1 MIKSDFDPRRRYVY
15 VCYGRMS
22 DPGQN
27 PRSPDQQFDTIEET
41 RKRCAY
47 PWRHLK
53 SYRDDGI
60 SGRYL
65 QKRKGFQEMLTD
77 IRTGMCKPDIILI
90 DTPMRLGRCEEMEAI
105 QRELLNKH
113 GVLVLSADTNFADPS
128 SEAGRAM
135 RFAQNFQ
142 ATAES
147 RTRAHNV
154 LRGKRDAARLGR
166 WPGGPAPL
174 GKRLKS
180 VMKQGAVPA
189 EVDYRVLE
197 HDPETAGF
205 VVEMY
210 RHKHELGW
218 GSSRSA
224 KHFNNDPEFFRKV
237 GHIDAS
243 TVGRILDNEIYK
255 GTLVFGR
262 ISTDVVDDR
271 RVMRKNPEDEIIRVE
286 NFCEPL
292 ITPEIWD
299 EVYRLRRE
307 AGRKNSEARRRK
319 RVSNGK
325 LLQPT
330 APGYVLRYPLTGLV
344 RCASC
349 GASMRPNSCGA
360 VSKCG
365 RRYVYYIC
373 PGHPSGCCK
382 NAIRVPEDWL
392 RNVVISSI
400 RKRLLPAPSDGSD
413 ATSIP
418 DWFSEVFDEVQAA
431 WNESRRAQID
441 PSPLL
446 EAEYGDLQKQI
457 DGWIQSLSRTD
468 LNPDV
473 RRLIESQV
481 ADATARQAE
490 IKHELDQLDTS
501 DQNLADT
508 IKPECVQDALHRLTE
523 VLAGAN
529 PNAMNAELALHIDRI
544 LVHPDRRVV
553 MHTCRLGA
561 FDGLVEILIGND
573 VSASADESAPNA
585 TTTNNGHRIRPRRRA
600 RLRLDSEFGG
610 NGHVYRK
617 SQDVHDPDRFAGL
630 STNWF
635 WRDEFEIP
643 WKRCWSKTRADEVAR
658 VRSDENLSLA
668 KLAERFNKSI
678 PTIRKALKNAADS
691 NGH

>member
-1 MIKSDFDPRRRYVY
+1 MIKSDFDPQKPYTYVS
-15 VCYGRMS
+15 CARMS

-27 PRSPDQQFDTIEET
+27 PRSPDQQFITIEET
-41 RKRCAY
+41 KKRCGY
-47 PWRHLK
+47 PWRHLE
-53 SYRDDGI
+53 SYRDDGV

-65 QKRKGFQEMLTD
+65 RKRKGFQQMLTD
-77 IRTGMCKPDIILI
+77 IRTGKHKPDLILV
-90 DTPMRLGRCEEMEAI
+90 DTIMRFGRCDEMEAI

-113 GVLVLSADTNFADPS
+113 GILVLAADTNFADPS

-135 RFAQNFQ
+135 RLVHNFQ
-142 ATAES
+142 ATAEG
-147 RTRAHNV
+147 RTKAHNV

-174 GKRLKS
+174 GLRLKTI
-180 VMKQGAVPA
+180 MKHGAEPA
-189 EVDYRVLE
+189 EIDHRVLE
-197 HDPETAGF
+197 HNPETAGF

-224 KHFNNDPEFFRKV
+224 KHFNSDPEFIRKV

-243 TVGRILDNEIYK
+243 TICRILDNEIYK
-255 GTLVFGR
+255 GILVFGR
-262 ISTDVVDDR
+262 VSTDVVDDR
-271 RVMRKNPEDEIIRVE
+271 KVIRKNPEDEIIRVE

-292 ITPEIWD
+292 IPSEIWE
-299 EVYRLRRE
+299 EVNRLRRE
-307 AGRKNSEARRRK
+307 AGRKISEARRRK
-319 RVSNGK
+319 SASNGK

-330 APGYVLRYPLTGLV
+330 APGFVLRYPLTGLV
-344 RCASC
+344 RCESC
-349 GASMRPNSCGA
+349 GASMRPNSSGS
-360 VSKCG
+360 VSKSG
-365 RRYVYYIC
+365 RRYVYYMC
-373 PGHPSGCCK
+373 PGHPSGSCM
-382 NAIRVPEDWL
+382 NTVRVPEDWL
-392 RNVVISSI
+392 RKVVISTI
-400 RKRLLPAPSDGSD
+400 RKRLLPPPPDGSET
-413 ATSIP
+413 AAIP
-418 DWFSEVFDEVQAA
+418 TWFSEVFEEVQAA
-431 WNESRRAQID
+431 WIESRCAQID
-441 PSPLL
+441 PSPRL
-446 EAEYGDLQKQI
+446 ETECDDLQKKI
-457 DGWIQSLSRTD
+457 DGWIQSLSRPD

-481 ADATARQAE
+481 ADATARQTE
-490 IKHELDQLDTS
+490 IKHELDQLDIS

-508 IKPECVQDALHRLTE
+508 IKPERVQDALHRLTE
-523 VLAGAN
+523 VLACAN

-573 VSASADESAPNA
+573 VATSADESVTNA
-585 TTTNNGHRIRPRRRA
+585 TPMENGHRIRPRRRA
-600 RLRLDSEFGG
+600 KLRLDGDLGG

-630 STNWF
+630 PENWF

-643 WKRCWSKTRADEVAR
+643 WKRCWSKTHAGEVAR
-658 VRSDENLSLA
+658 VRSEENLSLA